1 MIVGGAV
8 SRECEWMT
16 YYYSRNGFC
25 LPFLTC
31 PPVYVLW
38 DYRRCSV
45 KKCIVDTPCKRVY
58 FFSPLHCCVAMPW
71 PALIHAVYSY
81 RPAITVHIRYI
92 QFAFMLYR
100 YYYNYNTLY
109 SKKINFLQLQKN
121 IDDATLYFKF
131 FKKYCKNL
139 LTVGTPTVI
148 LALQSKTGTCKGA
161 LSPALSLFFSPRVGV
176 VVCFSDVGGGT

>member
-1 MIVGGAV
+1 MPSVF
-8 SRECEWMT
+8 
-16 YYYSRNGFC
+16 N
-25 LPFLTC
+25 L

-109 SKKINFLQLQKN
+109 SKKINFLQPQKN
-121 IDDATLYFKF
+121 IDDTALYFKF

-139 LTVGTPTVI
+139 LTAGAPTVI

-161 LSPALSLFFSPRVGV
+161 LSPALSLFFSPAWAWLHV
-176 VVCFSDVGGGT
+176 VKTWAAARKTPGAALQAALYIDIA